1 MKTTKLNGSTTLA
14 LGIGTWELGEGDASR
29 SAREVAA
36 IRAGLYAGLTLI
48 DTAEMYGEGA
58 AETLVGQAIAPY
70 DRSALYLVS
79 KFYPWHATAV
89 QMRQSLEASL
99 QRLGTD
105 YLDLYLLHWPGQT
118 PLAETL
124 AGLADLKKAGLIRA
138 YGLSNFD
145 QPALKEARA
154 LPGGQAIA
162 ANEVL
167 YNVEARGIEFDL
179 IPYQAKIGMPLL
191 GYSPFGSGNGQ
202 QISISASIKQL
213 AHSMHLSVHQVLLA
227 WAGRGSVIP
236 LVKTGSAAHMQ
247 ANLGALDVTLT
258 EEQLAIIDA
267 NFPAPTRKVPLQSI

>member
-1 MKTTKLNGSTTLA
+1 MKTTKINGITIPA
-14 LGIGTWELGEGDASR
+14 LGIGTWALGEGDAAQS
-29 SAREVAA
+29 SREVAA
-36 IRAGLYAGLTLI
+36 IRAGLDAGLTLI
-48 DTAEMYGEGA
+48 DTAEMYGEGK

-70 DRSALYLVS
+70 HRGALYLVS
-79 KFYPWHATAV
+79 KFYPWHATPA

-145 QPALKEARA
+145 QPALKEART

-179 IPYQAKIGMPLL
+179 IPYQAQIGMPLL

-202 QISISASIKQL
+202 QISIPDSIEQL
-213 AHSMHLSVHQVLLA
+213 AHSMHVSVHQLLLA

-247 ANLGALDVTLT
+247 ANLAALDVTFS
-258 EEQLAIIDA
+258 EDQLAIIDA
-267 NFPAPTRKVPLQSI
+267 AFPAPTRKVPLQSI